1 MYCIIFQGN
10 IPPQELTTIPNEL
23 AYAIYQISF
32 PGREPVVY
40 CKHLRTLTINGATF
54 QTRNWP

>member
-23 AYAIYQISF
+23 AYAISNF
-32 PGREPVVY
+32 VSRSWAGGV
-40 CKHLRTLTINGATF
+40 L
-54 QTRNWP
+54 